1 MARADRLSRMDERR
15 AQLEEDYAAA
25 LIAALQVTA
34 SGKWGLF
41 DHRQDRHD
49 RKAAAP
55 AVDELCELGE
65 TINTM
70 REQLFMEPF
79 ALHAEF
85 EASRGPV
92 AATAPGEPKQALAWL
107 ARLKQAAD

>member
-1 MARADRLSRMDERR
+1 MARADRLSRLDERR

-34 SGKWGLF
+34 AGKWGLF

-55 AVDELCELGE
+55 LVDELCEMGGE
-65 TINTM
+65 IDAM
-70 REQLFMEPF
+70 RAQLFMEPF

-85 EASRGPV
+85 DASRGPV

-107 ARLKQAAD
+107 ARLKPPTA

>member
-1 MARADRLSRMDERR
+1 MDERR

-92 AATAPGEPKQALAWL
+92 AATAPGEPKQARAWL
-107 ARLKQAAD
+107 DRIAKSA